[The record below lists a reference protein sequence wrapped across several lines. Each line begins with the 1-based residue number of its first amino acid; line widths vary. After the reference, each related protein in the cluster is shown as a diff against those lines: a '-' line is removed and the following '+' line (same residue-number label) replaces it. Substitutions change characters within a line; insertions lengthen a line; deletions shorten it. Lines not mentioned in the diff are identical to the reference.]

1 MNMILGNGEWN
12 VGNCVTWSDV
22 AFLEGKEGRG
32 GEKWCMYGIFMNERE
47 GERGNKVFSIMERN
61 RA

>member
-32 GEKWCMYGIFMNERE
+32 GESGVCMAFL
-47 GERGNKVFSIMERN
+47 
-61 RA
+61 